1 MIDWMLRYVRR
12 RWAELDRS
20 EAVEV
25 QRTDVAIRQV
35 CMIADVP
42 HLADGF
48 IAHGIN
54 PVAVTRTLCQAIRH
68 DPVSGRVAALQGV
81 EFLAPVESGAT
92 WDAQDRLWLREMER
106 AFAGSRDGETG

>member
-12 RWAELDRS
+12 RWTELDRS

-42 HLADGF
+42 HLANGF
-48 IAHGIN
+48 IAHDIS
-54 PVAVTRTLCQAIRH
+54 PVAVVHALCLAIQH
-68 DPVSGRVAALQGV
+68 DPVAGRVAALRGV
-81 EFLAPVESGAT
+81 EFLAPVESAAT
-92 WDAQDRLWLREMER
+92 WDALDRLWLQEMER
-106 AFAGSRDGETG
+106 AFADSRDGG